1 MQGTTHPRNETL
13 LPSDCLIPLRITHY
27 LVWNPSY
34 ALLPHSTQ
42 FSFHLEA
49 KIVNKQTYISMVWTT
64 CSFLLILFLSH
75 TLTLACTS
83 ISSLKARVIK
93 PPL

>member
-13 LPSDCLIPLRITHY
+13 LPSGCLIPLRITHY
-27 LVWNPSY
+27 LVWNPNY

-49 KIVNKQTYISMVWTT
+49 KIVNKQTNIHFYGMDNLQLSINTVFVPYTDTSM
-64 CSFLLILFLSH
+64 H
-75 TLTLACTS
+75 
-83 ISSLKARVIK
+83 
-93 PPL
+93 